1 MLRRTLLLSLF
12 AVAATTGSALAQSCD
27 TRFQIV
33 NQTDQAVR
41 EIYIDPSS
49 LPNYTVDRLGQNVL
63 QPGQAFN
70 VTPNQGGL
78 WDIKV
83 VMMNNASAE
92 LRQVNVCNISRVNVT
107 PNGLTAQ

>member
-1 MLRRTLLLSLF
+1 MFARRLLLSL
-12 AVAATTGSALAQSCD
+12 ALNGPTAGAAHAQGCD

-83 VMMNNASAE
+83 IMMNNAAAE
-92 LRQVNVCNISRVNVT
+92 LRQVNVCQISRVNVT
-107 PNGLTAQ
+107 PNGLVAQ